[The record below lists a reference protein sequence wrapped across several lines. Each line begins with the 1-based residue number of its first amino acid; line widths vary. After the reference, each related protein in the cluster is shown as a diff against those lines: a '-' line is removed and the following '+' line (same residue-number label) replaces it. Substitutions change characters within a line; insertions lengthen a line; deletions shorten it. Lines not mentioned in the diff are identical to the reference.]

1 MINTLKIKGRM
12 MEYGLTQKDVAR
24 ALEIATPTVSQKIN
38 NIRPMN
44 LKEADALASLLKIP
58 TEKIG
63 EFFFS
68 QNIA

>member
-12 MEYGLTQKDVAR
+12 MEYGLTQKDVAK

-44 LKEADALASLLKIP
+44 LKEADTLAILLKIP

-63 EFFFS
+63 EYFFS